1 MANSSL
7 GATTESIVS
16 LEDIEAVA
24 KKNTAERAK
33 LQAGKA
39 AQEALMPS
47 AKTLLDI
54 VMPVYNEGESIAEV
68 LSSLEQHV
76 STSYR
81 ILVCYDHESD
91 TTLPV
96 ARKFQDRMNIEFV
109 KNKGKGV
116 LGAVVSG
123 FDYSTAQALLIYCGD
138 DITNAPLVDQMYK
151 KLAEGHDMV
160 IGSRFMKGGCME
172 GCPLLKSVMVRT
184 AAYTLRT
191 LARLPVNDPTNG
203 IRIYTN
209 RMIKEIPIE
218 STEGWSFNL
227 ELLVKGARAG
237 YSMAEVPYRHFERA
251 QGQSRFQLM
260 KWLPAYLR
268 WYFYAFATA
277 WKL

>member
-1 MANSSL
+1 MANRRS
-7 GATTESIVS
+7 GTTTESIVS
-16 LEDIEAVA
+16 VKDIEAVA
-24 KKNTAERAK
+24 QKNTAERAR
-33 LQAGKA
+33 LQAARIA
-39 AQEALMPS
+39 AEALQPR
-47 AKTLLDI
+47 TLVDI
-54 VMPVYNEGESIAEV
+54 VMPVYNEGENIAAV
-68 LSSLEQHV
+68 LTSLEQHV
-76 STSYR
+76 STDYR
-81 ILVCYDHESD
+81 LLICYDSESD

-96 ARKFQDRMNIEFV
+96 AKKFVDRMNIEFV

-116 LGAVVSG
+116 LGAVMSG
-123 FDYSTAQALLIYCGD
+123 FDYSDAQALLIYCGD
-138 DITNAPLVDQMYK
+138 DITNAPLVDVMYK
-151 KLAEGHDMV
+151 KLSEGHDMV
-160 IGSRFMKGGCME
+160 IGSRFMNGGCME
-172 GCPLLKSVMVRT
+172 GCPLLKSILVRT

-237 YSMAEVPYRHFERA
+237 YSIAEVPYRHFERA

-277 WKL
+277 WKF

>member
-1 MANSSL
+1 MTNTMSS
-7 GATTESIVS
+7 TTEQKFKSS
-16 LEDIEAVA
+16 S
-24 KKNTAERAK
+24 TRT
-33 LQAGKA
+33 KA
-39 AQEALMPS
+39 
-47 AKTLLDI
+47 LLDI
-54 VMPVYNEGESIAEV
+54 VMPVYNEGESITEV
-68 LSSLEQHV
+68 LESLQADV
-76 STSYR
+76 GTPYR
-81 ILVCYDHESD
+81 LLICYDHESD
-91 TTLPV
+91 TTLPA
-96 ARKFQDRMNIEFV
+96 ARKFAGKLDIEFV

-116 LGAVVSG
+116 LGAVMSG
-123 FDYSTAQALLIYCGD
+123 FDYSTAPALLIYCGD
-138 DITNAPLVDQMYK
+138 DVSNAPLIDKMYS
-151 KLAEGHDMV
+151 KLSEGHDMV
-160 IGSRFMKGGCME
+160 IGSRFINGGCME
-172 GCPLLKSVMVRT
+172 GCPWLKSVLVRT

-237 YSMAEVPYRHFERA
+237 LSIAEVPYQHYERQ

-277 WKL
+277 WKK